1 MLEGF
6 DYRMAKWLP
15 YQDLEACRRVRAI
28 KRDAITKHP
37 NPDFKIEVLPDDEF
51 PFRIVTEIFL
61 TIKEAMDAGRRLV
74 LITPQ
79 PEPLYARV
87 AYLINRFRVNCANLY
102 TFNMD
107 EYADEDG
114 NIAPET
120 WPNSFLYAMKRNF
133 YATLDP
139 VLRPPEGQI
148 TGPTNDNIH
157 TYGKMIADLGGADVC
172 FGGIGWSGHL
182 AFIEPGSEA
191 YPPIALEDWKK
202 LGPKIVELTPMTVL
216 QGVLGPEFG
225 GSGDWSW
232 YPPKAATIGPAEIV
246 GAKLRSSWNGFRIG
260 SSMISWQR
268 FTVRLAA
275 HGPVTPLLPASLLQ
289 TLRSDMYLTESI
301 AADIVAAEDYSW
313 YG

>member
-1 MLEGF
+1 MLKGF
-6 DYRMAKWLP
+6 EYGMAKWLP
-15 YQDLEACRRVRAI
+15 YQDLEACRRARAI
-28 KRDAITKHP
+28 KREDITKHP
-37 NPDFKIEVLPDDEF
+37 NPDFRIEVLADDEF
-51 PFRIVTEIFL
+51 PFRLVTEVFL
-61 TIKEAMDAGRRLV
+61 TIKKAMDEGRRLV

-87 AYLINRFRVNCANLY
+87 AHLINRFGVNCANLY

-114 NIAPET
+114 SIAPET
-120 WPNSFLYAMKRNF
+120 WPNSFLYAMKKNF
-133 YATLDP
+133 YANLDP
-139 VLRPPEGQI
+139 DLRPAEDQI
-148 TGPTNDNIH
+148 TGPTNENIGA
-157 TYGKMIADLGGADVC
+157 YGQMIADLGGADVC

-191 YPPIALEDWKK
+191 YPPIELEEWKK
-202 LGPKIVELTPMTVL
+202 LGPAIVELTPMTVL

-246 GAKLRSSWNGFRIG
+246 GAKLRSSWNGFTIG
-260 SSMISWQR
+260 STMISWQR

-275 HGPVTPLLPASLLQ
+275 HGPVTPRLPASILQ
-289 TLRSDMYLTESI
+289 TLRSDLYLTESL
-301 AADIVAAEDYSW
+301 AADIVAAEEYSW
-313 YG
+313 YD